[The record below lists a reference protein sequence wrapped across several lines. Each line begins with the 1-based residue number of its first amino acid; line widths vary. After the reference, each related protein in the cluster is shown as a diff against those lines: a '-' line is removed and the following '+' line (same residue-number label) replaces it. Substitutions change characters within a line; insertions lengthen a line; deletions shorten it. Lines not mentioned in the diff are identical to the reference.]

1 MKITPPPLASLYV
14 KRMLLEALCL
24 RTCVRASS
32 RAVCRVLKLFS
43 AKGAASSQA
52 WGNVPRFVDRKGP
65 SAEGATHLGV
75 ESRFQRFVSDL
86 IRIPGALPQAYVITA
101 PSALNRYCVFTATS
115 LPSVEQNGTTLT
127 NASVFRA
134 SFIRV
139 DSRDS
144 WALRSFGGAP
154 NASPGQTGRAL
165 PILVFLSL
173 FLICAWSFAQT
184 PDSVAERE
192 VQRRQAGITQGEAAL
207 ARGQAAM
214 KAKNYAAAHEEFR
227 TAITYL
233 PDAVVSGKAHDE
245 AVEGFCKSGVVLAEA
260 RIAEGRYADA
270 EAILSEVLSDRYDP
284 KCRPAQEL
292 YGHLRQPGYFNK
304 TMSPTFIEKVE
315 QVKQLLTEAD
325 GFYNSGR
332 YDLAMKRYDQ
342 VLALDPYNTAARKG
356 QEKINNTKY
365 KYGEEAYNETRSRQ
379 LWQVE
384 KGWEQPVRRYGQA
397 GEPVGIGSQKGLG
410 GTAQITNKLNTIII
424 PRIEFRDATIREAI
438 DFLRE
443 QAEEND
449 TSGTGKRGV
458 DIVLRMVPLGQ
469 VAPPLPP
476 VAPAGSPVPAT
487 TTAPGAPAAAGA
499 PAGGTAPG
507 TGPAAAARPVAP
519 ISNEPRITI
528 TLNQIPLGEA
538 LRYIANQAGL
548 KVKVEPYAVS
558 IVPMSE
564 QSHDL
569 ITKRYHVPPE
579 FFGGPLD
586 VGYYLQAGGAGG
598 QTGAGGSAQPAPV
611 AENIIQKEAVS
622 YQTSSGVGTGAGAS
636 SQSNLLQGTST
647 TRKHLENDRQLVG
660 RADARTMLLSMGVDF
675 PPEASATFW
684 PHTGVLIV
692 RNTQDNLDM
701 VDALV
706 DQANASQPKQVEIES
721 KFIEI
726 TQNNLKELG
735 FDWLLGPFNIGNH
748 KVFGSGGTGT
758 VNQANFPFNN
768 NGIPV
773 GGSGTTIPNDGTAG
787 GPITA
792 GNRSGSLAISANA
805 LDALLFPGASG
816 VAPGIFGLAGVFTD
830 PQFQVVIR
838 ALNQKKGVDLLSAPK
853 VTTKSGQRAIIEV
866 VREFRYPK
874 TYTQPQVPQIGS
886 STAVVGGVVPVVVTP
901 TTPQDWET
909 RNTGVTLEV
918 EPVVG
923 ENATTIDLNL
933 VPQVGEFEGFINY
946 GSPINAVGVNTIG
959 NVISTSVP
967 VLLTE
972 NVINQPV
979 FSTRKVTTS
988 VSVYD
993 GQTVVLGGL
1002 MREDVQKTEDKVPI
1016 LGDIPLIG
1024 RAFRSNVEQHTK
1036 KNLVIFVT
1044 AKQVTAYGAPVEEQE
1059 EEGLLPPELPEVP
1072 AYKK

>member
-1 MKITPPPLASLYV
+1 MKTTPQS
-14 KRMLLEALCL
+14 
-24 RTCVRASS
+24 VRCKGS
-32 RAVCRVLKLFS
+32 RAGCNPLGNQQKETKPVKISWRAELCNAAQVHSSSITGSQELAPPFARLF
-43 AKGAASSQA
+43 
-52 WGNVPRFVDRKGP
+52 
-65 SAEGATHLGV
+65 
-75 ESRFQRFVSDL
+75 
-86 IRIPGALPQAYVITA
+86 
-101 PSALNRYCVFTATS
+101 
-115 LPSVEQNGTTLT
+115 
-127 NASVFRA
+127 A
-134 SFIRV
+134 SFVI
-139 DSRDS
+139 
-144 WALRSFGGAP
+144 FCFIGA
-154 NASPGQTGRAL
+154 G
-165 PILVFLSL
+165 LSL
-173 FLICAWSFAQT
+173 VCASSFAQT

-192 VQRRQAGITQGEAAL
+192 VQRRQAGISQGEAAL

-214 KAKNYAAAHEEFR
+214 KARDYAAAHEEFR
-227 TAITYL
+227 TAVLYL

-270 EAILSEVLSDRYDP
+270 EAILSEVLSARYDP

-292 YGHLRQPGYFNK
+292 YAHLRQPGYFNK

-332 YDLAMKRYDQ
+332 YDLAMKRYEQ

-365 KYGEEAYNETRSRQ
+365 RYGEEAYNETRSRH

-384 KGWEQPVRRYGQA
+384 KGWEQPVRRYGA
-397 GEPVGIGSQKGLG
+397 TGEPAKFGIQKNLTD
-410 GTAQITNKLNTIII
+410 TARINNKLNTIII
-424 PRIEFRDATIREAI
+424 PRVEFRDATLREAVN
-438 DFLRE
+438 FLRE
-443 QAEEND
+443 QAVEND
-449 TSGTGKRGV
+449 PATEGERGIN
-458 DIVLRMVPLGQ
+458 IVLPPSVGVQRPPSPPAGASP
-469 VAPPLPP
+469 APAGAGAPGAAPAGTPP
-476 VAPAGSPVPAT
+476 VAAGQAVAQPPAPPAERGS
-487 TTAPGAPAAAGA
+487 
-499 PAGGTAPG
+499 
-507 TGPAAAARPVAP
+507 
-519 ISNEPRITI
+519 ITI
-528 TLNQIPLGEA
+528 ELNHIPLGEA
-538 LRYIANQAGL
+538 LRYIARQAGL
-548 KVKVEPYAVS
+548 KVKIEPYAVS
-558 IVPMSE
+558 LVPRTE
-564 QSHDL
+564 QSGDL
-569 ITKRYHVPPE
+569 LVKRYHVPPE

-586 VGYYLQAGGAGG
+586 VGYYIEAGGAGG

-622 YQTSSGVGTGAGAS
+622 YQTASGTGTGAGAT
-636 SQSNLLQGTST
+636 SQSNLVQGTST
-647 TRKHLENDRQLVG
+647 TRQHLLNDRQLVG
-660 RADARTMLLSMGVDF
+660 RADAKTMLQSMGVQF
-675 PPEASATFW
+675 PTITLPDGRADIASATFW

-735 FDWLLGPFNIGNH
+735 FDWLLGPFSING
-748 KVFGSGGTGT
+748 KVFGAGGTS
-758 VNQANFPFNN
+758 VNSPAANPSNFPFVN
-768 NGIPV
+768 PV
-773 GGSGTTIPNDGTAG
+773 TNQ
-787 GPITA
+787 PIGQNPVTS
-792 GNRSGSLAISANA
+792 GNRSGSFAISANA

-830 PQFQVVIR
+830 PQFQVVVR

-886 STAVVGGVVPVVVTP
+886 STTIVGGAVPVVVTP

-923 ENATTIDLNL
+923 EDATTIDLNL
-933 VPQVGEFEGFINY
+933 VPQVVEFEGFINY
-946 GSPINAVGVNTIG
+946 GSPINAVGVSTIG
-959 NVISTSVP
+959 GANGISVSTP

-988 VSVYD
+988 VSVWD

-1002 MREDVQKTEDKVPI
+1002 MREDVQKTEDKTPI
-1016 LGDIPLIG
+1016 IGDIPLIG
-1024 RAFRSNVEQHTK
+1024 RAFRTNVDQHIK
-1036 KNLVIFVT
+1036 RNLIIFVT
-1044 AKQVTAYGAPVEEQE
+1044 ARVVTPAGLAFNNEEEE
-1059 EEGLLPPELPEVP
+1059 EEGLLPPALPEVP

>member
-1 MKITPPPLASLYV
+1 MKTTLQSG
-14 KRMLLEALCL
+14 RCRGS
-24 RTCVRASS
+24 RTC
-32 RAVCRVLKLFS
+32 RAVAGRRPVGCDPL
-43 AKGAASSQA
+43 
-52 WGNVPRFVDRKGP
+52 GNQQK
-65 SAEGATHLGV
+65 A
-75 ESRFQRFVSDL
+75 
-86 IRIPGALPQAYVITA
+86 
-101 PSALNRYCVFTATS
+101 
-115 LPSVEQNGTTLT
+115 TTLT
-127 NASVFRA
+127 KVGFLGWPCRLLP
-134 SFIRV
+134 SFII
-139 DSRDS
+139 
-144 WALRSFGGAP
+144 FCF
-154 NASPGQTGRAL
+154 
-165 PILVFLSL
+165 ILSGFFFLWT
-173 FLICAWSFAQT
+173 ASFAQT

-214 KAKNYAAAHEEFR
+214 KAKDYAAAHEEFR
-227 TAITYL
+227 TAVMYL

-270 EAILSEVLSDRYDP
+270 EAILSETLSDRYDP
-284 KCRPAQEL
+284 KCRAAQEL
-292 YGHLRQPGYFNK
+292 YAHLKQPGYFNK
-304 TMSPTFIEKVE
+304 TMSPSFIEKVE

-342 VLALDPYNTAARKG
+342 VLVLDPYNTAARKG

-365 KYGEEAYNETRSRQ
+365 RYGEEAYNETRSRQ
-379 LWQVE
+379 LWKVE
-384 KGWEQPVRRYGQA
+384 KGWEQPVRRYGQTA
-397 GEPVGIGSQKGLG
+397 EPAAIGAQRNLG
-410 GTAQITNKLNTIII
+410 GTAQITNKLNSIII

-443 QAEEND
+443 QAVEND
-449 TSGTGKRGV
+449 TTGTGKRGV

-469 VAPPLPP
+469 VAAPQPPP
-476 VAPAGSPVPAT
+476 VAPGTSPIPPT
-487 TTAPGAPAAAGA
+487 TAAPGAPATAGA
-499 PAGGTAPG
+499 PAGGTSPATAPG
-507 TGPAAAARPVAP
+507 VAARPVAP
-519 ISNEPRITI
+519 VSTEPRITI

-538 LRYIANQAGL
+538 LRYIAAQAGL

-558 IVPMSE
+558 IIPISE
-564 QSHDL
+564 QSRDL

-586 VGYYLQAGGAGG
+586 VGYYLQGSVSGG
-598 QTGAGGSAQPAPV
+598 QSTGQGGSAQPAPV
-611 AENIIQKEAVS
+611 AENVIQKEAVS
-622 YQTSSGVGTGAGAS
+622 YQTASGVGTGAGAT

-647 TRKHLENDRQLVG
+647 TRQQLLNDRQLVG
-660 RADARTMLLSMGVDF
+660 RADARTMLLSMGVEF
-675 PPEASATFW
+675 PPGASATFW

-748 KVFGSGGTGT
+748 KVFGAGGTS
-758 VNQANFPFNN
+758 VNSAAANPGNFPFVNTTTQPI
-768 NGIPV
+768 GDTLPGQPIGQFPV
-773 GGSGTTIPNDGTAG
+773 TG
-787 GPITA
+787 

-866 VREFRYPK
+866 VREFRYPS
-874 TYTQPQVPQIGS
+874 TFTPPQVPSIS
-886 STAVVGGVVPVVVTP
+886 STTGTTVVGGATTVPVVVTP
-901 TTPQDWET
+901 TTPQSWET

-923 ENATTIDLNL
+923 GDATTIDLNL
-933 VPQVGEFEGFINY
+933 IPQVVEFEGFINY
-946 GSPINAVGVNTIG
+946 GSPINAVGVNTVG
-959 NVISTSVP
+959 GVLSTSVP

-988 VSVYD
+988 VSVWD
-993 GQTVVLGGL
+993 GQTVVIGGL
-1002 MREDVQKTEDKVPI
+1002 MREDVQKTEDKTPI
-1016 LGDIPLIG
+1016 IGDIPLVG
-1024 RAFRSNVEQHTK
+1024 RLFRTNVDQHIK
-1036 KNLVIFVT
+1036 RNLVIFVT
-1044 AKQVTAYGAPVEEQE
+1044 ARVVTPSGLAFNNEEEE
-1059 EEGLLPPELPEVP
+1059 EEGLLPPALPEVP